1 MLISIIGSLTN
12 PPDMATTATMR
23 NNSVVSDEKLSTKNG
38 KCVKN
43 DGDGEPNDY
52 DEDMDVDHDDNK
64 VIAALKKEEGNKL
77 YSAQNYT
84 KAVELYTE
92 SIFLDPKCPA
102 YYGNRAAAYMMKKEY
117 NKALDDA
124 RTANSLDPS
133 FTKGYIRAA
142 KCYIATGQTN
152 NAMQALHQAKEIE
165 PKNKAILDEL
175 KKVHVMM
182 DLEEQSAKAYEK
194 SDFRKVQYCTR
205 CLLEYAPDC
214 LSYKSLSAE
223 SMALTQNFSEAQI
236 LVNEILRKDQ
246 HNLEALYVRGICL
259 YYQDQTDKAMNLF
272 QQLLRTAPD
281 FQKAKEIY
289 KKAKS
294 LENQKQA
301 GNDAFRNNDFQKAS
315 ELYTEAL
322 NIDTL
327 NKLTNSKLYCNRAL
341 VNSKLKK
348 YDDCITDCTKAL
360 DLDPTYIKAYLR
372 RAKCYMDT
380 EQYEEAV
387 RDYEKL
393 TKMDRNQEY
402 RQLLKQAKLELK
414 KSKRKDY
421 YKILNVAKDAT
432 EEEIKK
438 AYRKEALKHHPDR
451 HAEADDATKAEEEVK
466 FKEVGEAYSILSDKQ
481 KKHRYDTG
489 QDLEE
494 GMSMGDFDPNV
505 IFQSFFGGG
514 GGNSFHFSSG
524 GGRGGG
530 GHGHGGG
537 GHGHGGGGFPGGF
550 SFSFG

>member
-1 MLISIIGSLTN
+1 
-12 PPDMATTATMR
+12 MATTAMR
-23 NNSVVSDEKLSTKNG
+23 NNSVVNDEKMSSKNR
-38 KCVKN
+38 KCPKK
-43 DGDGEPNDY
+43 DDDDDDY
-52 DEDMDVDHDDNK
+52 DEDMDVEHDDNK
-64 VIAALKKEEGNKL
+64 VVAALKKEEGNKL

-92 SIFLDPKCPA
+92 SILLDPKCPA

-117 NKALDDA
+117 LKALEDA
-124 RTANSLDPS
+124 RTANSLDS
-133 FTKGYIRAA
+133 KFTKGYIRAA

-152 NAMQALHQAKEIE
+152 NALQALHQARELE
-165 PKNKAILDEL
+165 PKSKVILEEL
-175 KKVHVMM
+175 KKVHIMV
-182 DLEEQSAKAYEK
+182 DLEEQSSRAYEK
-194 SDFRKVQYCTR
+194 SDYRKVQYCSR
-205 CLLEYAPDC
+205 CLLDYAPDC
-214 LSYKSLSAE
+214 LSYKSLNAE
-223 SMALTQNFSEAQI
+223 VLALSQNFSEAQI

-259 YYQDQTDKAMNLF
+259 YYQDQTERALSLF

-281 FQKAKEIY
+281 FQKAKECY

-294 LENQKQA
+294 LEATKQA
-301 GNDAFRNNDFQKAS
+301 GNDAFRNQDYTKATD
-315 ELYTEAL
+315 LYTQAL
-322 NIDTL
+322 NIDSL

-341 VNSKLKK
+341 VNSKLKN
-348 YDDCITDCTKAL
+348 YDECIEDCTKAIEL
-360 DLDPTYIKAYLR
+360 DATYIKAYLR
-372 RAKCYMDT
+372 RAKCYMDM

-421 YKILNVAKDAT
+421 YKILNVSKDAS

-438 AYRKEALKHHPDR
+438 SYKKEALKHHPDR
-451 HAEADDATKAEEEVK
+451 HAEADDATKAEEEIQ
-466 FKEVGEAYSILSDKQ
+466 FKEVGEAYSVLSDKV
-481 KKHRYDTG
+481 KKQRYDSG

-494 GMSMGDFDPNV
+494 CGMNMGDFDPNV
-505 IFQSFFGGG
+505 IFQSFFGGS
-514 GGNSFHFSSG
+514 GGNSFSFSSS

-530 GHGHGGG
+530 GR
-537 GHGHGGGGFPGGF
+537 GGGFPGGF